1 MFNDITEIGPA
12 GAVHV
17 WFPLVNFLPGDLF
30 KATLLVKFVKTLE
43 EYMNYLIEMKK
54 TNIVSL
60 FLKEMR
66 EKQEKGIPTY
76 SSEYGLGKVM
86 IDLLI
91 AGTETTAR
99 TLTNFSTIMV
109 QHPEIQSKV
118 LGGGGVLTRLSA
130 MKGTLESHTGLRWS
144 A

>member
-12 GAVHV
+12 GAVHM

-30 KATLLVKFVKTLE
+30 KATPLVKFVKTLD
-43 EYMNYLIEMKK
+43 EYMNDLIEMNK

-60 FLKEMR
+60 FLKEIR

-76 SSEYGLGKVM
+76 LSEYGLGKVM

-91 AGTETTAR
+91 AGTEATAR
-99 TLTNFSTIMV
+99 TLTHFST
-109 QHPEIQSKV
+109 S
-118 LGGGGVLTRLSA
+118 
-130 MKGTLESHTGLRWS
+130 
-144 A
+144 